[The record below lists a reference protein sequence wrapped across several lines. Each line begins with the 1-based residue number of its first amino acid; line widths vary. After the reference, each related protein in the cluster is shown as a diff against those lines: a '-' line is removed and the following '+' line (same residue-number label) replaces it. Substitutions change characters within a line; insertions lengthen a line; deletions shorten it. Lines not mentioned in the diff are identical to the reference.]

1 MTCMQ
6 TAVDTMD
13 IDSVYTSFV
22 SLLGGRI
29 LHVHMYPLA
38 CRSVIIFV
46 MRTLVDSESITLVL
60 DVATVIFLFHLLC
73 SVS

>member
-1 MTCMQ
+1 MQ

-38 CRSVIIFV
+38 FRSVIIFV
-46 MRTLVDSESITLVL
+46 MRTLVDLESIILVL
-60 DVATVIFLFHLLC
+60 EVAAFILLFHLLC